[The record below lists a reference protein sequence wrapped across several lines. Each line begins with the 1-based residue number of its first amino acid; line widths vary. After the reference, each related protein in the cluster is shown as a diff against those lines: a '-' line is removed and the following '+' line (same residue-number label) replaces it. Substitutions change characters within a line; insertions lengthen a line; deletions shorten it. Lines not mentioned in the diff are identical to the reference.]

1 MSLGYVRMQQ
11 TCMTEQRK
19 EAIGFALD
27 ETERI
32 FIYKLTAAL
41 VENRN
46 REMRKGR
53 AENVKLNRK
62 RKVEAKI

>member
-1 MSLGYVRMQQ
+1 
-11 TCMTEQRK
+11 MTEQRK

-53 AENVKLNRK
+53 AQSVKMKRAKLNRK